1 MVDFVRQ
8 RQMEKVFLQTSLER
22 NPSNASYIF
31 LLDMN
36 FENLTIVLHVLYVL
50 NTYVIFHSLDAIY
63 YSINKLIFMHN
74 FRSQKFEI

>member
-1 MVDFVRQ
+1 
-8 RQMEKVFLQTSLER
+8 MEKVFLQTSLER

-63 YSINKLIFMHN
+63 Y
-74 FRSQKFEI
+74 